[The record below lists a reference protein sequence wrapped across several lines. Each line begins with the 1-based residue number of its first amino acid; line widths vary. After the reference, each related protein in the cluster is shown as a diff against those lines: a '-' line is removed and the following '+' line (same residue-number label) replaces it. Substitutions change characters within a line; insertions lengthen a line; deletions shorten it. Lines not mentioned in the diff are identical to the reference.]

1 MGLSIKASHDLRPV
15 RSVFD
20 ELSARVSR
28 LDVVPVTDAIAFAE
42 LPAEQDLAAAAH
54 RREVDEPLVG
64 VLHIDAEMRDL
75 EQERVDLLR
84 DRIRGTPVVR
94 GLSPL
99 EVFEERTHFGEKGF
113 GLSPSERRHMLASEY
128 GAGGSTVATYV
139 LLTKVTAAGV
149 KTLQSNPRRIK
160 KVNEEI
166 EAMGA
171 RVVAQYATLG
181 RYDFVNIVEA
191 KDNETIARVS
201 VGLGARGTVQI
212 ETLTAIPIES
222 FIRTI
227 GRKTK

>member
-1 MGLSIKASHDLRPV
+1 MTFAPCDL
-15 RSVFD
+15 VFD
-20 ELSARVSR
+20 ELSAREPR
-28 LDVVPVTDAIAFAE
+28 LDVMPVADAIALAE
-42 LPAEQDLAAAAH
+42 FPAEQDLASAAH
-54 RREVDEPLVG
+54 PAKVDEPLVRI
-64 VLHIDAEMRDL
+64 LHVDTEVRDL
-75 EQERVDLLR
+75 QEERVDLFR
-84 DRIRGTPVVR
+84 DRVRGTPVVR
-94 GLSPL
+94 RLSPL
-99 EVFEERTHFGEKGF
+99 EVFEERTNFGKKGF

-212 ETLTAIPIES
+212 ETLTAIPIET